1 MNKKFHLPST
11 KCLKVKARFH
21 TIKPFEAVIIGII
34 LFGSIAAIFI
44 MNRSGSDPSR
54 AGSSRTAVIRYGDVR
69 RELALDKDGVFRFD
83 GIDAEFEVKNGKIR
97 LTKASCPDKICEK
110 TGYIGSSG
118 QSIICVPNKIT
129 VAVVGS
135 DESIDVTVG

>member
-1 MNKKFHLPST
+1 MNKKFHL
-11 KCLKVKARFH
+11 
-21 TIKPFEAVIIGII
+21 IKPFEAVIIGIV
-34 LFGSIAAIFI
+34 LLGSIAAIFI
-44 MNRSGSDPSR
+44 MNCSGSD
-54 AGSSRTAVIRYGDVR
+54 SRTAVIHCGDVR
-69 RELALDKDGVFRFD
+69 YELALDKDGLFRFD

-97 LTKASCPDKICEK
+97 LTKASCSDKICEK

>member
-1 MNKKFHLPST
+1 MSKKFHL
-11 KCLKVKARFH
+11 
-21 TIKPFEAVIIGII
+21 IKPFEAVIIGVI
-34 LFGSIAAIFI
+34 LFGGIAAIFI
-44 MNRSGSDPSR
+44 MNRSG
-54 AGSSRTAVIRYGDVR
+54 GGSRTAVIRCGDIR
-69 RELALDKDGVFRFD
+69 HELALDKDGLFRFD
-83 GIDAEFEVKNGKIR
+83 GIDAEFEVKDGKIR

-135 DESIDVTVG
+135 DESVDVMVG

>member
-1 MNKKFHLPST
+1 MNEKFHL
-11 KCLKVKARFH
+11 
-21 TIKPFEAVIIGII
+21 IKPFEAAIIGIV
-34 LFGSIAAIFI
+34 LFVSIAAIFI
-44 MNRSGSDPSR
+44 MNRLCSG
-54 AGSSRTAVIRYGDVR
+54 SRTAVICCGDVR
-69 RELALDKDGVFRFD
+69 YELSLDEDGLFRFD
-83 GIDAEFEVKNGKIR
+83 GIDAEFEVKGGKIR
-97 LTKASCPDKICEK
+97 ITKVSCPDKICEN

>member
-1 MNKKFHLPST
+1 MNKKFYL
-11 KCLKVKARFH
+11 
-21 TIKPFEAVIIGII
+21 IKPFESVIIGII

-44 MNRSGSDPSR
+44 MNRSGGG
-54 AGSSRTAVIRYGDVR
+54 ALTAVIRCGDIR
-69 RELALDKDGVFRFD
+69 HELALDEDGLFRFD

-118 QSIICVPNKIT
+118 QSIICIPNKIT

-135 DESIDVTVG
+135 DESVDVMVG

>member
-1 MNKKFHLPST
+1 MNKKFHL
-11 KCLKVKARFH
+11 
-21 TIKPFEAVIIGII
+21 IKPFEAAIIGII

-44 MNRSGSDPSR
+44 MNRSGS
-54 AGSSRTAVIRYGDVR
+54 GSPVGRDSRTAVIRRGDVR
-69 RELALDKDGVFRFD
+69 YELSLDKDGLFRFD

-129 VAVVGS
+129 VTVVGS
-135 DESIDVTVG
+135 RESVDVTVG

>member
-1 MNKKFHLPST
+1 MNKKFHL
-11 KCLKVKARFH
+11 
-21 TIKPFEAVIIGII
+21 IKPFEAVIIGII

-44 MNRSGSDPSR
+44 MNRSGS
-54 AGSSRTAVIRYGDVR
+54 GLRTAVIRCGDIR
-69 RELALDKDGVFRFD
+69 HELALDEDGLFRFD
-83 GIDAEFEVKNGKIR
+83 GIDAEFEVKNGEIR
-97 LTKASCPDKICEK
+97 LTKVSCPDKICEK

-135 DESIDVTVG
+135 DKSTDVTVG

>member
-1 MNKKFHLPST
+1 MNKEFHL
-11 KCLKVKARFH
+11 
-21 TIKPFEAVIIGII
+21 IKPFEAVIIGII

-44 MNRSGSDPSR
+44 MSRSGSGSP
-54 AGSSRTAVIRYGDVR
+54 AGGGSRTAVIHCGDFR
-69 RELALDKDGVFRFD
+69 HELALDEDGLFHFD

-118 QSIICVPNKIT
+118 QNIICVPNKIT
-129 VAVVGS
+129 VAVVDS

>member
-1 MNKKFHLPST
+1 MNDKFHL
-11 KCLKVKARFH
+11 
-21 TIKPFEAVIIGII
+21 IKPFEAAIIGIV
-34 LFGSIAAIFI
+34 LFVSIAAIFI
-44 MNRSGSDPSR
+44 MNRLCSGSQ
-54 AGSSRTAVIRYGDVR
+54 TAVIRCGDVR
-69 RELALDKDGVFRFD
+69 YELSLDEDGLFRFD
-83 GIDAEFEVKNGKIR
+83 GIDAEFEVKGGKIR
-97 LTKASCPDKICEK
+97 ITKVSCPDKICEN